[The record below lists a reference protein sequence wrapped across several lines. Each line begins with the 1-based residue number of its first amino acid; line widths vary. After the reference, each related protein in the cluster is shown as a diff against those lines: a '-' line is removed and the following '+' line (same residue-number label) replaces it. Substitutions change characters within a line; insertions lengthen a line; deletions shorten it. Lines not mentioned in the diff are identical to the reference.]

1 MYTCAV
7 YVALGAAVNS
17 DSKDSIDTIRVLM
30 RFFENSMRPAMFN
43 LKCIAYLELSTGAP
57 ATGSASAS
65 AARLS
70 ISAPRGPEPEPE
82 HSGWQESIVL
92 HEPEDTFSLAPVYVP
107 LRYVVSHTPIHH

>member
-1 MYTCAV
+1 
-7 YVALGAAVNS
+7 
-17 DSKDSIDTIRVLM
+17 M

-43 LKCIAYLELSTGAP
+43 LKCIAYLELSTGAGP
-57 ATGSASAS
+57 ASG
-65 AARLS
+65 RLS
-70 ISAPRGPEPEPE
+70 ISAPRGPEPEPENQRTRTKEPE

>member
-1 MYTCAV
+1 
-7 YVALGAAVNS
+7 
-17 DSKDSIDTIRVLM
+17 M

-57 ATGSASAS
+57 GPAS

-82 HSGWQESIVL
+82 HSGWQARESIVL

>member
-1 MYTCAV
+1 M
-7 YVALGAAVNS
+7 YVALGVGAAVNS

-57 ATGSASAS
+57 AS

-70 ISAPRGPEPEPE
+70 ISAPRGPEPENQNQNTQA
-82 HSGWQESIVL
+82 GRR
-92 HEPEDTFSLAPVYVP
+92 A
-107 LRYVVSHTPIHH
+107 